1 MSEEPS
7 KAVREA
13 GEAAR
18 QPRLGLDA
26 QARLM
31 RRATYASV
39 SVALILIVAK
49 SGAYAMSGS
58 VAVLSTLMDS
68 FLDALASLVNL
79 FAVGH
84 ALTPPDREHRF
95 GHGKAEPLAAL
106 AQAAFIAGSA
116 VFLLVEAGKR
126 LYAPQPV
133 AASDVGIAVMVFSI
147 VMTLLLVRYQ
157 RYVIRETRSLAIS
170 ADSLH
175 YVGDLLVNAAVIVA
189 LLLSTQLGWLWADPV
204 FGLVIAGYIFWNAW
218 QIAKGALDM
227 LMDRELEP
235 EERGQIAEIVKRH
248 PEVRGLHDLRTRSAG
263 PQKFIQ
269 LHLEMDGN
277 LSLWRAHE
285 ISDAVEA
292 ELADAFPG
300 AEILIHQD
308 PDDLAARREMKA
320 SGRL

>member
-1 MSEEPS
+1 MTEESLEAP
-7 KAVREA
+7 REA
-13 GEAAR
+13 RLDREA
-18 QPRLGLDA
+18 QG
-26 QARLM
+26 RLM

-39 SVALILIVAK
+39 TVAVILIMAK
-49 SGAYAMSGS
+49 SAAWGFSGS

-68 FLDALASLVNL
+68 VLDALASLVNL

-116 VFLLVEAGKR
+116 IFLLIEAGKR
-126 LYAPQPV
+126 LYEPRPV
-133 AASDVGIAVMVFSI
+133 EASEIGIGVMVFSI

-157 RYVIRETRSLAIS
+157 RYVIKETGSLAIS

-189 LLLSTQLGWLWADPV
+189 LLLSTQLGLLWADPV
-204 FGLVIAGYIFWNAW
+204 FGLAIAAYIFWNAW
-218 QIAKGALDM
+218 MIARGALDM

-235 EERGQIAEIVKRH
+235 EERQQIADIVKGH
-248 PEVRGLHDLRTRSAG
+248 PEVRGLHDLKTRAAG

-269 LHLEMDGN
+269 MHLEMDGN

-285 ISDAVEA
+285 ISDAVES
-292 ELADAFPG
+292 ELEQAFPH

-308 PDDLAARREMKA
+308 PDDLAARRASKK

>member
-1 MSEEPS
+1 MSEETL
-7 KAVREA
+7 
-13 GEAAR
+13 EAAR
-18 QPRLGLDA
+18 EAGLDA
-26 QARLM
+26 QAQGRLM

-39 SVALILIVAK
+39 TVAVILIVAK
-49 SGAYAMSGS
+49 SGAWGVSGS
-58 VAVLSTLMDS
+58 VAILSTLMDS

-79 FAVGH
+79 FAVAH

-116 VFLLVEAGKR
+116 VFLLIEAGKR
-126 LYAPQPV
+126 LYEPREV
-133 AASDVGIAVMVFSI
+133 AASDIGIGVMVFSI
-147 VMTLLLVRYQ
+147 VMTLFLVRYQ
-157 RYVIRETRSLAIS
+157 RYVIKQTKSLAIS

-175 YVGDLLVNAAVIVA
+175 YVGDILVNVAVIVA
-189 LLLSTQLGWLWADPV
+189 LLLSTQLGLLWADPV
-204 FGLVIAGYIFWNAW
+204 FGLAIAAYIFWNAW
-218 QIAKGALDM
+218 MIARGALDM

-235 EERGQIAEIVKRH
+235 EEREEIVRIVKGH
-248 PEVRGLHDLRTRSAG
+248 PEVRGLHDLRTRAAG

-269 LHLEMDGN
+269 MHLEMDGN

-285 ISDAVEA
+285 IADAVEE
-292 ELADAFPG
+292 ELALAFPQ

-308 PDDLAARREMKA
+308 PDDVAARRAEKK